1 MFRPISLAQIV
12 VLLLLSIAL
21 PSRAEEPADAG
32 AESVATP
39 TVRTATEIADPA
51 TLDGRFNPS
60 TTLMPGFASL
70 ISGGADTPVPQRA
83 LPRVRPEWPGFKR
96 ARLSPDEPPSQQELD
111 DRYGFQ
117 HPKCNPRWGA
127 VYPGLGALC
136 AGRDTEGKLLFG
148 VATAE
153 LATGLTVG
161 AISGFGSTAAEL
173 PLLGFGDLFT
183 GVTIEASLRVQR
195 SLRLP
200 YVPQETLADDF
211 SAPFRPEVL
220 KQPDVYLGIIGL
232 VAAGYLF
239 EQYVD
244 GPLSTQTQGQRP
256 VIFGKTLNP
265 SVGYPIA
272 TAIGVG
278 LFSQVATAEEVAF
291 RGMVQSGLTRSYGEI
306 PGWIGGSLI
315 FGLFHAS
322 NVIFLPSNQR
332 VDYLT
337 HGVPF
342 ITIVGSYLGFTYM
355 NHNYS
360 LSSSIAVH
368 FWYDLLIEGISFILD
383 PKNSPLAFSYAF

>member
-1 MFRPISLAQIV
+1 MLSPASLVQLA
-12 VLLLLSIAL
+12 VLLLLATAL
-21 PSRAEEPADAG
+21 PARADEPVDAG
-32 AESVATP
+32 IDIVAAP
-39 TVRTATEIADPA
+39 TVGTATEIVDPSI
-51 TLDGRFNPS
+51 LDGGYHPS
-60 TTLMPGFASL
+60 PTLKPGLASL
-70 ISGGADTPVPQRA
+70 LSSDSDKPVPQRA
-83 LPRVRPEWPGFKR
+83 LPNVRPEAPGFKR
-96 ARLSPDEPPSQQELD
+96 ARLSADEPPSQQELD

-117 HPKCNPRWGA
+117 HPQCNPRWGA

-136 AGRDTEGKLLFG
+136 AGRDTEGKILFG

-161 AISGFGSTAAEL
+161 ALSGFGSTAAEL

-195 SLRLP
+195 SLHLP

-211 SAPFRPEVL
+211 AAPFRPEVL

-244 GPLSTQTQGQRP
+244 GPLSTETRGQRP
-256 VIFGKTLNP
+256 VLFGKTLNP
-265 SVGYPIA
+265 SVGYPLA